1 MDSEITRPAGGNPFD
16 LADGSAYER
25 WRDQKLADYPATLNE
40 LIVPVED
47 PRQLTTSE
55 HQEILRLCRKANMA
69 VYAGA
74 TGTDPDKSIVQ
85 ILGARFG
92 LQRLDHNMG
101 ADDDAITSL
110 QTSSDGSRQNYIPY
124 TNRPIAWHTDG
135 YYNSL
140 DRQIRAMVLH
150 CVQAADS
157 GGENDLLDPEILYIL
172 LRDENPDYIRALS
185 QPDAMTIPPNIVD
198 GKEIRPAQPGP
209 VFSVSPH
216 GNLHMR
222 YTARTRSIE
231 WKPDGLTGKA
241 VAFLVH
247 TLDVPSPYRVRC
259 RLQPGQGLLGNTP
272 LHTRTAFEN
281 GAERRLLYRARYYD
295 RMAGT

>member
-1 MDSEITRPAGGNPFD
+1 MAPEVTQPTVDNPFD
-16 LADGSAYER
+16 TANRSAYQR
-25 WRDQKLADYPATLNE
+25 WRDQKLADYPETLDQ
-40 LIVPVED
+40 LRVPVQD
-47 PRQLTTSE
+47 PRRLTPSE
-55 HQEILRLCRKANMA
+55 RRQILRLCRKTNMA

-74 TGTDPDKSIVQ
+74 TGNDPDKSIVRT
-85 ILGARFG
+85 LGAQFG
-92 LQRLDHNMG
+92 LRRLDHNMG

-110 QTSSDGSRQNYIPY
+110 QTSSDGHRQTYIPY

-135 YYNSL
+135 YYNAL

-150 CVQAADS
+150 CVEADDS

-185 QPDAMTIPPNIVD
+185 QSDVMTIPPNVVD
-198 GKEIRPAQPGP
+198 GKELRAAQPGP
-209 VFSVSPH
+209 VFSVFPD

-222 YTARTRSIE
+222 YTARTRSIA
-231 WKPDGLTGKA
+231 WKADALTSEA
-241 VAFLVH
+241 VAFLVQ
-247 TLDVPSPYRVRC
+247 TLSVPSLYRFHC
-259 RLQPGQGLLGNTP
+259 RLQPGQGLIGNNP

-281 GAERRLLYRARYYD
+281 GARQRLLYRARYHD